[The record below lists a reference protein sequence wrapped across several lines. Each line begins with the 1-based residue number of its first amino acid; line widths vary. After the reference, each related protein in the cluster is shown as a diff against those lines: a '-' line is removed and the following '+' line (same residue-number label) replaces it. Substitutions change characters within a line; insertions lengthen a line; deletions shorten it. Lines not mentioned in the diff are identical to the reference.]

1 MSFSIIKK
9 IYSNLWILRSLPKT
23 VYFNFHYLPFKQ
35 AVKLPIL
42 LYKPHFQE
50 LKGCIKIESEN
61 IRRGMIC
68 LGVYD
73 VNIYPNTGIML
84 DIRGNITFKGSCR
97 IGNASYF
104 TSNGGSIVFGDNFHA
119 TTSLRLINYDYIEF
133 GDNVLVGWDCMICDN
148 DFHTLSDVA
157 TGYDMSVKGPICIG
171 NKVWVANGCSIMK
184 NSSIPSNTIV
194 SSKSLVNK
202 NMEIPEYSL
211 IAGTPAKL
219 KKQNVRWKI

>member
-1 MSFSIIKK
+1 
-9 IYSNLWILRSLPKT
+9 
-23 VYFNFHYLPFKQ
+23 
-35 AVKLPIL
+35 
-42 LYKPHFQE
+42 
-50 LKGCIKIESEN
+50 
-61 IRRGMIC
+61 
-68 LGVYD
+68 
-73 VNIYPNTGIML
+73 
-84 DIRGNITFKGSCR
+84 
-97 IGNASYF
+97 
-104 TSNGGSIVFGDNFHA
+104 
-119 TTSLRLINYDYIEF
+119 
-133 GDNVLVGWDCMICDN
+133 MICDN